1 MWNAPPMADSAVESH
16 LADRVVVVTGAG
28 SGFGRLMVEMAS
40 ARGAKVVVADI
51 DGDAAGAVTK
61 AIGDS
66 GGQAVAVTTDV
77 RVLDQVRSL
86 VATAVDAFG
95 SVDVMVN
102 NAGIMPL
109 AFMSDH
115 ATASEAWD
123 RCIDINFKGV
133 LHGVSA
139 VYDQMISQG
148 RGHIVNISSIYA
160 NAGTAGSGVYS
171 ATKAAVAVLSDALRK
186 EAQGKI
192 KVTVVRPTGV
202 LNTGLPSTVVNPM
215 GSVGI
220 VGQNND
226 RYMEA
231 VLKYMSG
238 GLEGP
243 MADIDSPEFWA
254 IEPESIAAEII
265 HAIDQP
271 WGVVISD
278 VSIRA
283 TGEMFII

>member
-1 MWNAPPMADSAVESH
+1 MADRAVESH
-16 LADRVVVVTGAG
+16 LADRVLVVTGAG
-28 SGFGRLMVEMAS
+28 SGFGRLIVEMAA

-51 DGDAAGAVTK
+51 DTGAAEAVADGITS
-61 AIGDS
+61 S
-66 GGQAVAVTTDV
+66 GGQAVARTTDV
-77 RVLDQVRSL
+77 RDLGQMRELISS
-86 VATAVDAFG
+86 AVEEFG
-95 SVDVMVN
+95 AVDVMIN

-109 AFMSDH
+109 AFLADH
-115 ATASEAWD
+115 EGASEAWD

-133 LHGVSA
+133 LHGISA
-139 VYDQMISQG
+139 VYDQMIAQG

-171 ATKAAVAVLSDALRK
+171 ATKAAVAILSDALRK

-202 LNTGLPSTVVNPM
+202 LNTGLPATVVNPM

-226 RYMEA
+226 AYMEA
-231 VLKYMSG
+231 VLKYLSG

-254 IEPESIAAEII
+254 IEPESIAEEVI

-283 TGEMFII
+283 TGEMFVI

>member
-1 MWNAPPMADSAVESH
+1 MADRTVQSH
-16 LADRVVVVTGAG
+16 LADRVLVVTGAG
-28 SGFGRLMVEMAS
+28 SGFGKLIVEMAS

-51 DGDAAGAVTK
+51 DGAAAEAVADAIRA
-61 AIGDS
+61 D
-66 GGQAVAVTTDV
+66 GGEALAVTTDV
-77 RVLDQVRSL
+77 RELEQVREL
-86 VATAVDAFG
+86 IGTATREFG

-109 AFMSDH
+109 AFLADH
-115 ATASEAWD
+115 QGASEAWD

-133 LHGVSA
+133 LHGISA

-160 NAGTAGSGVYS
+160 NAGTPGSGVYS

-202 LNTGLPSTVVNPM
+202 LNTGLPATVVNPM

-220 VGQNND
+220 VGQNSEA
-226 RYMEA
+226 YTEA
-231 VLKYMSG
+231 VLKYMTG
-238 GLEGP
+238 TLEGP
-243 MADIDSPEFWA
+243 MTDIDSPEFWA
-254 IEPESIAAEII
+254 IEPESIAAEVI

-271 WGVVISD
+271 WGVVVSD